1 MTIERNHKPFTL
13 TDRVAVVT
21 GAGRGIGRAIALV
34 FADAGADVV
43 IVTRG
48 EEAGKETQS
57 AIVARGGRASLIS
70 ADLASQSACIAA
82 VTQAASEYGKLDIL
96 VHNAGIFPQIE
107 IEAITLE
114 QLQEVMSVNLM
125 SAFWLTQAA
134 LPHLRKAPSPRMLF
148 TSSVT
153 GPRVALPRL
162 AHYAA
167 SKSGLNGF
175 IRAAAM
181 ELAKDSITVNGV
193 EPGLIATEAMGALG
207 DEQQAREMAA
217 SIPLKRLGAPE
228 DIAYAMLYLASDQ
241 AAFVTGQT
249 IVVDGGALIP
259 ENSALMP

>member
-1 MTIERNHKPFTL
+1 MDSKEGNRPFVL
-13 TDRVAVVT
+13 QDRVAVIT
-21 GAGRGIGRAIALV
+21 GAGRGIGRAIATI
-34 FADAGADVV
+34 FADAGAHVV

-48 EEAGKETQS
+48 EEAGSKTKRIITS
-57 AIVARGGRASLIS
+57 RGGCASLIR
-70 ADLASQSACIAA
+70 ADIGNQTECAAA
-82 VTQAASEYGKLDIL
+82 VARAADEQGGVDIL
-96 VHNAGIFPQIE
+96 IHNAGIFPQIE
-107 IEAITLE
+107 IETISE
-114 QLQEVMSVNLM
+114 QQLQEVMSVNLL

-134 LPHLRKAPSPRMLF
+134 LPHLRRATSPRLLF

-181 ELAKDSITVNGV
+181 ELAKDAITVNGV
-193 EPGLIATEAMGALG
+193 EPGLIATEAMDELG
-207 DEQQAREMAA
+207 DEEQAREMARA
-217 SIPLKRLGAPE
+217 IPLKRLGTPE